1 MIVKLRETQT
11 ETSDLLTGM
20 DLETF
25 ASEFNR
31 RPFMIGHR
39 LSDHPQLQLESLV
52 ELCQR
57 LPLESV
63 EYNAGNLPV
72 TQDPTRT
79 PRNGLSPAETI
90 QRISENKSWL
100 VLKNVE
106 QDPQFGRLLDA
117 CLDEMQLYTDPVAP
131 GMRLRQGFIF
141 ISSPGSVTPYHID
154 PENNFLL
161 QIRGSKRVHMFDP
174 YDRAVLPEATI
185 EAFFRGA
192 HRNLKMDEAL
202 MDRGQWFDLL
212 PGCGLHFPVVAP
224 HWVQNGPEVSISFSI
239 TFQTDDSARR
249 QSLHRMNSWLRQRGL
264 TPTDVGTSRFVDAS
278 KYALVRACRAIKRMI
293 GQK

>member
-1 MIVKLRETQT
+1 MIVKLPEAQT
-11 ETSDLLTGM
+11 EATHLLTGL
-20 DLETF
+20 DPETF
-25 ASEFNR
+25 AGEFNR

-39 LSDHPQLQLESLV
+39 LSDHPMLQLENLV

-57 LPLESV
+57 LPAGNV

-72 TQDPTRT
+72 TQDPKLT

-90 QRISENKSWL
+90 QRIAENKSWL

-106 QDPQFGRLLDA
+106 LDPAYSNLLDQ
-117 CLDEMQLYTDPVAP
+117 CLDEMQVYTDPIAP
-131 GMRLRQGFIF
+131 GMRMRQGFIF

-161 QIRGSKRVHMFDP
+161 QVRGSKTVHMFDP
-174 YDRAVLPEATI
+174 YDRAVLPEETI
-185 EAFFRGA
+185 EAFFQGS

-202 MDRGQWFDLL
+202 LDRGEWFDLQ
-212 PGCGLHFPVVAP
+212 PGSGLHFPVVAP

-249 QSLHRMNSWLRQRGL
+249 QSLHRMNSWLRKRGM
-264 TPTDVGTSRFVDAS
+264 TPTDVGSSRFIDVS
-278 KYALVRACRAIKRMI
+278 KYSLVRAGRTIKKLMR
-293 GQK
+293 KK